1 MEENMDESQK
11 REYQT
16 VVLAGLLHDI
26 GKFYQ
31 RGLEKG
37 KGDHQYLGEECFN
50 QYIAEK
56 LSILLSQDEI
66 GTIRSAINNHH
77 GYERFVT
84 PSDCISAGM
93 ERIALDND
101 ECGEPSKERL
111 LSVFERLS
119 LINNTKKTNE
129 YAYYLKPLS
138 LTRNDL
144 FPFEF
149 SEKNL
154 KDEYKQLWD
163 SFVNEVKDIPASSIY
178 SYLNTIYSLLQKYTW
193 CVPSATYKDEP
204 DISLFDHAKTTAA
217 IAGCLYHCEIRDES
231 YDNKFLIVGGDISG
245 IQNFIYRITKAQ
257 GVKGISK
264 MLRGRSFYLL
274 LLQDVIAKHIIEQ
287 VGLFNTNILYS
298 GGGRF
303 ELLLPKTEETKGK
316 LNNVRVN
323 INKWLFNRYGGE
335 LGLVLESV
343 EANQNTL
350 KGYGNLLL
358 KLNDNLAIA
367 KKKKFLSS
375 FTDFA
380 FWIEETPDRGVIK
393 VCKACGISTVTNDEP
408 CKICNLHKEIG
419 GRLPDTSY
427 LIFANKDLE
436 NIDGLPV
443 PFGEFGT
450 VYLLEN
456 DNPITENLLK
466 SEKILA
472 IEKINNLEN
481 LQTGFRFIG
490 NTAPVANTD
499 FSIGDDLTDEDKQVE
514 KGNVLSFEIIADAS
528 IGDKRLGILKMDV
541 DHLGLI
547 FTLGLEEEQNP
558 KRKSISRIAALSRS
572 MDMFFGGYLNKICDN
587 IYEDWKNNKDNNW
600 EFKNKVSQIFYIVY
614 SGGDDLLII
623 GPWSEM
629 PKLALKIH
637 DEFKA
642 YTCHN
647 PDINISAGIF
657 LCKPKYPIS
666 LAAKAAGEQLDTS
679 KDNGRKRMTLFS
691 DTVEWKVNGEICI
704 KELLDFGEDLYRY
717 VNSDGSRKKLP
728 RGFVHGLLRKY
739 KQYNGGQDPNFIPAI
754 IYQLARNVKDNELR
768 NKLKETLI
776 TDKKGYFKHIQI
788 PASYALLKSR
798 KGE

>member
-1 MEENMDESQK
+1 MDERLK

-16 VVLAGLLHDI
+16 VVLAALLHDI

-37 KGDHQYLGEECFN
+37 KGNHQYLGEECFN

-56 LSILLSQDEI
+56 LSTLLSQDEI

-77 GYERFVT
+77 EYERFVT

-119 LINNTKKTNE
+119 LISNTKKTNE

-144 FPFEF
+144 FPFKF

-163 SFVNEVKDIPASSIY
+163 SFVDEVKGIPASSIY

-217 IAGCLYHCEIRDES
+217 IAGCLYHCEKLDKFS
-231 YDNKFLIVGGDISG
+231 DNKFLIVGGDISG

-274 LLQDVIAKHIIEQ
+274 LLQDVIARHIIEQ

-303 ELLLPKTEETKGK
+303 ELLLPNTGESKRI
-316 LNNVRVN
+316 LNNIQID
-323 INKWLFNRYGGE
+323 INKWLFHRYGGE
-335 LGLVLESV
+335 LGLVLKSV
-343 EANQNTL
+343 EANQDTL
-350 KGYGNLLL
+350 KDYGGLLL
-358 KLNDNLAIA
+358 KLNDNLTIA
-367 KKKKFLSS
+367 KKRKFLSS
-375 FTDFA
+375 FTDSA
-380 FWIEETPDRGVIK
+380 FWIEETPDRSVIK
-393 VCKACGISTVTNDEP
+393 VCEACGISAVTNDDP
-408 CKICNLHKEIG
+408 CALCDLHKEMG
-419 GRLPDTSY
+419 GKLPDTSC
-427 LIFANKDLE
+427 LIFGNKALG
-436 NIDGLPV
+436 NMDGLPV

-456 DNPITENLLK
+456 DKLITENLLK

-472 IEKINNLEN
+472 IEKINKLDN

-499 FSIGDDLTDEDKQVE
+499 FSIGDNQTDEDKQVE

-572 MDMFFGGYLNKICDN
+572 MDIFFGGYLNNICN
-587 IYEDWKNNKDNNW
+587 EIFEQWKNESKWEHKD
-600 EFKNKVSQIFYIVY
+600 KVTQIFYIVY

-629 PKLALKIH
+629 PKLALKIQ

-657 LCKPKYPIS
+657 LFKPKYPIS
-666 LAAKAAGEQLDTS
+666 LAAKAAGKELEHS
-679 KDNGRKRMTLFS
+679 KDKERKRITIFG
-691 DTVEWKVNGEICI
+691 DTIEWQSTSGVYFE
-704 KELLDFGEDLYRY
+704 ELLDFGEKLYGY
-717 VNSDGSRKKLP
+717 INQKDAP

-739 KQYNGGQDPNFIPAI
+739 KQYKGGDDYRFIPAI
-754 IYQLARNVKDNELR
+754 IYQLVRNIKDKDLREEL
-768 NKLKETLI
+768 KSKLI
-776 TDKKGYFKHIQI
+776 TDKNGYFRNIKI

-798 KGE
+798 RGE